1 MATWDPDRIENVE
14 QLEEMLSAPADSVIE
29 MLRRL
34 PGDIVILGVAGKVGP
49 SLARMVK
56 RASDAAGT
64 KRRVIGVA
72 RFSRAG
78 EEAKLKAK
86 GIETIKADLLDPV
99 QLEKLPDAPNVVYM
113 AGQKFGTTGNESLT
127 WAMNSFLPG
136 MVCQRYRH
144 SKLVAYSTGNVYKM
158 KPVVAGGSRETD
170 RPEPLG
176 EYSMSCLGRER
187 IIEYFSRTMKIPAAL
202 IRLNYAC
209 EMRYG
214 VLVDMAQRVLAGE
227 PVDVTMSCLDL
238 IWQGDANV
246 MTLLAFEHL
255 ASPPFVVNV
264 VGPEILSVRQLCEEF
279 GRLLGKKPN
288 IVGVEAPD
296 AGLADGG
303 LAHRLFGYPRVSA
316 GQIVRWTADWVKRGG
331 ESLGKPTHFEVRDG
345 NY

>member
-1 MATWDPDRIENVE
+1 MATPNPDRIENVA
-14 QLEEMLSAPADSVIE
+14 QLEDLLSQPTDAVIE
-29 MLRRL
+29 MFRRL

-72 RFSRAG
+72 RFSRAD
-78 EEAKLKAK
+78 EAAKLQAH
-86 GIETIKADLLDPV
+86 GIETIKCDLLDRA
-99 QLEKLPDAPNVVYM
+99 QLEQLPEAPNVVYM
-113 AGQKFGTTGNESLT
+113 AGQKFGTTGNEPLT

-136 MVCQRYRH
+136 LVCQRYRR
-144 SKLVAYSTGNVYKM
+144 SKIVAYSTGNVYKM
-158 KPVVAGGSRETD
+158 KPVVAGGSREMD
-170 RPEPLG
+170 RPEPVG

-187 IIEYFSRTMKIPAAL
+187 IIQYFSRAMQIPAAL

-214 VLVDMAQRVLAGE
+214 VLVDMAQHVLAGE
-227 PVDVTMSCLDL
+227 AVDVTMGCLAL

-246 MTLLAFEHL
+246 MTLLAFEHV

-264 VGPEILSVRQLCEEF
+264 VGPEILSVRELCEEF
-279 GRLLGKKPN
+279 GRLLGKKPK
-288 IVGVEAPD
+288 IIGTEAPD
-296 AGLADGG
+296 AALADGG

-316 GQIVRWTADWVKRGG
+316 GQIVRWTADWVQRGG
-331 ESLGKPTHFEVRDG
+331 ETLGKPTHFEARDG